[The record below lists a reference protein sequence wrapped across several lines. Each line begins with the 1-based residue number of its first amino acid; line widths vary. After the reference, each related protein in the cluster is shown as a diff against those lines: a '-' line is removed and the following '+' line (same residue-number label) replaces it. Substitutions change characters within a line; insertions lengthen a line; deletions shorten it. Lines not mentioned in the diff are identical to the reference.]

1 MPKHRDTTMESGLYK
16 LQLALTQISHGR
28 KGQGKNEVIP
38 QADICILQETR
49 ENNAGRL
56 S

>member
-1 MPKHRDTTMESGLYK
+1 MESGLYK
-16 LQLALTQISHGR
+16 LQFALTEVSHGR

-38 QADICILQETR
+38 QADIHILQETQ